1 MAMADEPQTDAS
13 VTLRQIDWRS
23 TFPFTL
29 IFRSFRVA
37 IHPSKLVLALLA
49 LLLIYLGGSFLD
61 AIWPEAYRATLGELT
76 IYEQTRGASR
86 PRDAFNTLRNRQ
98 REEQG
103 GMLRSVLPEWHK
115 KDGQYKDARYWIKL
129 QRDEAVKRAWDEYNR
144 DPKAAEAEK
153 VRDDR
158 IRAAYEDAADRHDIA
173 LKSRGLGLFDAFSSY
188 EIGQVNQIMRGIR
201 TWTWIGADS
210 VTEGFFSLI
219 LIGPLW
225 LAQHHYVFFTL
236 FILWFLSVWSIFGG
250 AIARI
255 AAVHVARDE
264 KISIRQSLAF
274 SVSKFLSFLSAPL
287 IPLVIVGVVGLVVA
301 AGGFLGNIPVI
312 GPPIVGALF
321 FLALA
326 AGFVMTLVLLGTI
339 GGVNLMYPTVAVEG
353 SDSFDAISRS
363 FSYLYARPWRLGFY
377 TLVGL
382 IYGGLCYLF
391 VRFFIYVMLW
401 VTHFFAGLWFF
412 YRADDGRPL
421 FTTMWPD
428 PFSSIHLRYSVD
440 YFALGGAQALGA
452 FLLWM
457 WVSLTIAMLGAF
469 AISFYFS
476 VNTVIYYLMRQE
488 VDATELDDVYLEH
501 GEEEFTTDTLA
512 GQPPAAA
519 ASDSTSAPLTPVQT
533 ATTTA
538 GEGTAPADAPPPAE
552 DGAPP
557 AT

>member
-13 VTLRQIDWRS
+13 VTVRQIDWRS

-49 LLLIYLGGSFLD
+49 LLLIYLGGSLLD
-61 AIWPEAYRATLGELT
+61 TIWPEAYRATLSEVRF
-76 IYEQTRGASR
+76 YEETRDEAN
-86 PRDAFNTLRNRQ
+86 PRAAFNERRNGERTS
-98 REEQG
+98 QG
-103 GMLRSVLPEWHK
+103 RLLQEVLPESK
-115 KDGQYKDARYWIKL
+115 RPNGDYDDARYAIRV
-129 QRDEAVKRAWDEYNR
+129 Q
-144 DPKAAEAEK
+144 
-153 VRDDR
+153 RDDR
-158 IRAAYEDAADRHDIA
+158 VKLAWSDFDRDKNAPNAAKIRDDAITAAYRDADRLHRQA
-173 LKSRGLGLFDAFSSY
+173 LASRGLGLFDTFSSY
-188 EIGQVNQIMRGIR
+188 ELGQVNQIMGAVRSFY
-201 TWTWIGADS
+201 WIGPGS
-210 VTEGFFSLI
+210 VTDGFVKLI
-219 LIGPLW
+219 LVGPLW
-225 LAQHHYVFFTL
+225 LAQHHYVFFTI
-236 FILWFLSVWSIFGG
+236 FFLWFLSVWSIFGG

-264 KISIRQSLAF
+264 KISIRQALAF

-287 IPLVIVGVVGLVVA
+287 IPLVIVGVVGVVVA

-312 GPPIVGALF
+312 GPIVVGGLF

-339 GGVNLMYPTVAVEG
+339 GGANLMYPTIAVEG

-377 TLVGL
+377 TLVSL

-401 VTHFFAGLWFF
+401 VTHFFAGLWFV
-412 YRADDGRPL
+412 YRADDTRPL
-421 FTTMWPD
+421 FTAMWPD
-428 PFSSIHLRYSVD
+428 PYASIHLRYAVD
-440 YFALGGAQALGA
+440 YFSLGGAQSIGA

-512 GQPPAAA
+512 GQQSPPAVTPAE
-519 ASDSTSAPLTPVQT
+519 STSTPLTPVQT
-533 ATTTA
+533 ATTT
-538 GEGTAPADAPPPAE
+538 EPPAPAEAPSAGQDNPPP
-552 DGAPP
+552 P
-557 AT
+557 